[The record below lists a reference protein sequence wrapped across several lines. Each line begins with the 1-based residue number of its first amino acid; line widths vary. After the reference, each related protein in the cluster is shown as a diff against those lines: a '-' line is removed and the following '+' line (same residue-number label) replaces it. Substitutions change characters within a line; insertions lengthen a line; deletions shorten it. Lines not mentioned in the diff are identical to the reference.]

1 MNTDNPFFKK
11 QARVRVAVAH
21 GQGPYHNTLTALKSI
36 SLQVVHGKRLLLK
49 PNAGRVAHS
58 GEGITT
64 HAEVVA
70 AAIDA
75 FQQDGA
81 EVAGGESPITGV
93 KTLEALEATG
103 ITAEAR
109 KRNCPLVDMDPRPF
123 GELG

>member
-21 GQGPYHNTLTALKSI
+21 GQGPYHNTLTALQSVP
-36 SLQVVHGKRLLLK
+36 LQGGRGKRVLLK
-49 PNAGRVAHS
+49 PNAGRMARS
-58 GEGITT
+58 GEGVTT

-75 FQQDGA
+75 FHQAGA
-81 EVAGGESPITGV
+81 EVAVGESPITGV

-103 ITAEAR
+103 IAPEAR
-109 KRNCPLVDMDPRPF
+109 KRKCRRLDLAPRAC
-123 GELG
+123 GGR